1 MMRRVA
7 VALFVLV
14 LGAGMAHA
22 QSAQKLSVQGSGALV
37 FPTATSSDF
46 TTDTKLGWEAQL
58 RYTFSRFSLGAGYQ
72 RAVVFKT
79 STGSGSVSVLFAEPR
94 YVVTA
99 ASTVAVYLAGRVGL
113 GQLICNPEGDCAP
126 QSAGLALGGG
136 GGLLF
141 KLSSR
146 VSFDLGGQYFST
158 EYTNAPTVGGKTRT
172 GFILARLGVSIGL

>member
-7 VALFVLV
+7 VALFVLA

-72 RAVVFKT
+72 RAVVFKLP
-79 STGSGSVSVLFAEPR
+79 SEGSGSVSVLFAEPR

-99 ASTVAVYLAGRVGL
+99 ASTVAFYIAGRVGL
-113 GQLICNPEGDCAP
+113 GQLICNPEADCAP

-146 VSFDLGGQYFST
+146 VSFDLGAQYFST
-158 EYTNAPTVGGKTRT
+158 EYDNAPTYGTTRT
-172 GFILARLGVSIGL
+172 GFVLARLGVSIGL